1 MDNQCAGC
9 GRTFHDTVAWP
20 AGARCLDCTHGVN
33 IHASLGFRKDQPN
46 LGLATTDQLLHEL
59 EVRFEVSGRLAA
71 HDAVA
76 WVRKTALDSEA
87 LAYRTV
93 DHA

>member
-1 MDNQCAGC
+1 MDDAKAQLAQMAENYID
-9 GRTFHDTVAWP
+9 RTRQLNNELRD
-20 AGARCLDCTHGVN
+20 AR
-33 IHASLGFRKDQPN
+33 SKPN

-76 WVRKTALDSEA
+76 WVHKTALDSEA